1 MAKAGGGSPPCAAI
15 VGNKSTTTA
24 YQTPDRFA
32 LQRLPA
38 LPGCRSQSSVF
49 SAELNPRPFLR
60 VICIHS
66 ISSIKIKGCVDAIE
80 IARESGYFDTHTEL
94 KPLFHTWSCW
104 PCRGV
109 QYYILF
115 PLFLLLAW
123 PLGKRWHR
131 RDAHS
136 LCRCSVWALH
146 TGVTYNKPAA
156 TFYLLPT
163 RGWEIL
169 LGCFVAINFQ
179 RISEW
184 KIPSAL
190 RQSLTLLGLLLIAFA
205 IFAFS
210 ERTPFPSLYALV
222 PTLGVVLVIAF
233 TNERTLVHRI
243 LSVRLLT
250 GLGLISYSAYL
261 WHQPLLAF
269 GKYKSLYD
277 PSMGLMAFLS
287 ALSVPLAYLSWKFVE
302 RPFRNRV
309 YIARR
314 TVFASSAVLS
324 GCFIAFGLS
333 GVVNDGYS
341 GRIEFPPNI
350 KWMSLSAKINANGDV
365 CEPEMVDGFEGINVC
380 FFGDISSDKS
390 IALYGDSHAE
400 AISEQL
406 DIALK
411 AKGFKGINVDL
422 DGCEVVPRIVEEK
435 SYRASSFGKCTSQ
448 FENLKSYLSRN
459 TQAIVVASRWT
470 TRLYP
475 VSGAIEDLQFN
486 NGVGGIEKFV
496 RYREYVALNPDQT
509 YAFDG
514 AAKKEA
520 LRHLLLGLA
529 EVNKVMLVYPVPEV
543 GWDIFRTNLE
553 YYADTGT
560 ALDELSFP
568 KSTYLERNRFV
579 LDVFD
584 EVVGEDQ
591 QFVPIRTESAFCDDI
606 VADRCVAQYQTIP
619 LYYDDHHVSDEGARL
634 IVEPLIE
641 ALEAGLPQTH

>member
-1 MAKAGGGSPPCAAI
+1 MR
-15 VGNKSTTTA
+15 
-24 YQTPDRFA
+24 Y
-32 LQRLPA
+32 
-38 LPGCRSQSSVF
+38 
-49 SAELNPRPFLR
+49 
-60 VICIHS
+60 
-66 ISSIKIKGCVDAIE
+66 
-80 IARESGYFDTHTEL
+80 
-94 KPLFHTWSCW
+94 
-104 PCRGV
+104 
-109 QYYILF
+109 
-115 PLFLLLAW
+115 
-123 PLGKRWHR
+123 
-131 RDAHS
+131 
-136 LCRCSVWALH
+136 
-146 TGVTYNKPAA
+146 TYNKPAA

-309 YIARR
+309 YITRR

-380 FFGDISSDKS
+380 YFGDISSDKS

-411 AKGFKGINVDL
+411 AKGFRGISVDL

-459 TQAIVVASRWT
+459 TQAVVVASRWT

-486 NGVGGIEKFV
+486 NGVGGVEKFV

-529 EVNKVMLVYPVPEV
+529 EVNKVMLVYPIPEV

-579 LDVFD
+579 LNVFD
-584 EVVGEDQ
+584 EIVGEDQ
-591 QFVPIRTESAFCDDI
+591 RFVPIRTESAFCDDI